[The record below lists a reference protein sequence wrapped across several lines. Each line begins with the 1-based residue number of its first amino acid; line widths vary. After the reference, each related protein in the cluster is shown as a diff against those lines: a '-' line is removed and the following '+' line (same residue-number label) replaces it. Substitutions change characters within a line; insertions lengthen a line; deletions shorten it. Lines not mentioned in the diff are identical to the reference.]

1 MIFNFPS
8 IPNVEICKF
17 DLRFKSVMSFE
28 KIAFLYLN
36 LSQHNHS
43 KLCISSVRKL
53 KLNSAVGLMTFIPTL
68 TDQIKS
74 VQLVSSVQKS
84 ELILTKPFQQFL
96 MTFYGRYLGVISYYF
111 RVCKFTRSFPKDIQT
126 MNSLSQ
132 IALLIVM
139 HIKRTNSL
147 IFAMAIIKQNVNFI
161 YKKIC
166 RNVSITDV
174 FTRRKGINAPRYSF
188 TSRL

>member
-74 VQLVSSVQKS
+74 VQLVSSVYKS
-84 ELILTKPFQQFL
+84 ELILTKTPSVVFDDLLRPIPWRDQLLFQ
-96 MTFYGRYLGVISYYF
+96 
-111 RVCKFTRSFPKDIQT
+111 
-126 MNSLSQ
+126 SL
-132 IALLIVM
+132 
-139 HIKRTNSL
+139 
-147 IFAMAIIKQNVNFI
+147 
-161 YKKIC
+161 
-166 RNVSITDV
+166 
-174 FTRRKGINAPRYSF
+174 
-188 TSRL
+188 